1 MTFQMPKFLRGFR
14 AILYKEFIVIFR
26 DRTTLF
32 FMFFP
37 PLLQIIAFGF
47 ALDNDVKHMAMA
59 VYDEDRTADSRQLV
73 DAFVNTQT
81 FRVVKRVDS
90 LAELESMVRR
100 GKAYAGLEIPPDF
113 TRKLHAGR
121 KADVQVIIDG
131 SNSTTALQA
140 LSTALG
146 VAFQQSIGILRGETN
161 RRELPVEVRPQVL
174 YNPSMRAPNFF
185 VPGVIGTAL
194 QIATVF
200 AAAMSIVRE
209 RERGTLEQ
217 LLVSPMSRWGLMLGK
232 IVPYLC
238 VSMTMATFLFVI
250 LRWVFFVPI
259 RGSLLMLFGAALL
272 YVFALLSLGLL
283 VSTVAQ
289 SQNEAL
295 QMSMTVLLPSIFFSG
310 FIFPRETMPG
320 IFYALSTILP
330 ATYFIELMRAIIL
343 RGASFLEFWR
353 HLLILA
359 VMGGVLFSLCA
370 LRFKRKIA

>member
-1 MTFQMPKFLRGFR
+1 MTFRMPKFLRGFR
-14 AILYKEFIVIFR
+14 AILYKEFIVMFR

-47 ALDNDVKHMAMA
+47 ALDNDVKHMAMV
-59 VYDEDRTADSRQLV
+59 VYDEDRTAESRQLV

-81 FRVVKRVDS
+81 FRVVKQVDS
-90 LAELESMVRR
+90 LTELEAMVRR

-113 TRKLHAGR
+113 TRKLRAGR
-121 KADVQVIIDG
+121 KADVQVLIDG
-131 SNSTTALQA
+131 SSSTTALQA
-140 LSTALG
+140 LNTALG
-146 VAFQQSIGILRGETN
+146 VAFQRSVAILLGETG

-209 RERGTLEQ
+209 RERGTLEN
-217 LLVSPMSRWGLMLGK
+217 LLVSPLSRWGLMLGK
-232 IVPYLC
+232 LVPYLC
-238 VSMTMATFLFVI
+238 VSMTMALFLFTI
-250 LRWVFFVPI
+250 LRWVFLVPI
-259 RGSLLMLFGAALL
+259 HGSLITLFVAAFL
-272 YVFALLSLGLL
+272 YIFALLSLGLL
-283 VSTVAQ
+283 VSTRAS
-289 SQNEAL
+289 SQNEAM

-310 FIFPRETMPG
+310 FIFPRETMPW
-320 IFYALSTILP
+320 IFYAISTLLP

-343 RGASFLEFWR
+343 RGATLFEFWR

-359 VMGGVLFSLCA
+359 IMGGVLFSLCA
-370 LRFKRKIA
+370 LRFRQKVV